1 MSNKILTSKIASPY
15 AAALLDLAVSTHTV
29 DFVTADINDLLELFE
44 TNEELTAYLSNPL
57 YDATSKKSVLEKI
70 IAPQF
75 FNQNTTKFLMI
86 LVERNRIDMFQ
97 AVAEKYLQLVY
108 DLAEIKIAQVTSAFE
123 LSPEQE
129 MDLIAQLRTRTGAK
143 EIKLVTNVD
152 RTLLGGLQVQIG
164 SSVIDVSLKGQLRQ
178 LADQLETTLF

>member
-1 MSNKILTSKIASPY
+1 MMQLQ
-15 AAALLDLAVSTHTV
+15 
-29 DFVTADINDLLELFE
+29 
-44 TNEELTAYLSNPL
+44 
-57 YDATSKKSVLEKI
+57 KKSVLEKI

-178 LADQLETTLF
+178 LANQLETTLF

>member
-1 MSNKILTSKIASPY
+1 MSNKILTSKIAGPY

-29 DFVTADINDLLELFE
+29 DFVTADVNDLLELFE
-44 TNEELTAYLSNPL
+44 TNEEFTSYLTNPL
-57 YDATSKKSVLEKI
+57 YDIASKKSVLEKVM
-70 IAPQF
+70 AARF
-75 FNQNTTKFLMI
+75 VYQNTTKFLMV
-86 LVERNRIDMFQ
+86 LVERNRIGIFQ
-97 AVAEKYLQLVY
+97 SIAEKYLQLVY

-129 MDLIAQLRTRTGAK
+129 MDLISQLRTRTGAK
-143 EIKLVTNVD
+143 EIKLVTSVD